1 MNATGAL
8 LTVPELAAALR
19 LKPAAVRALA
29 RRGEI
34 SFYRVGRALR
44 FRSDDVEAFL
54 ARQRRPARSE
64 RGARAAVR

>member
-1 MNATGAL
+1 VSTDTL

-34 SFYRVGRALR
+34 SFFRIGRSIR
-44 FRSDDVEAFL
+44 FRSGDVEAFL
-54 ARQRRPARSE
+54 ARQRRPARVE
-64 RGARAAVR
+64 KAHAAVR